1 MRNYNYGINVLKL
14 LRGGSLLR
22 PLAATF
28 YATTHCNLNCSYC
41 EDFGAKRNHLQ
52 PPHLSLDDAKHILR
66 VIRSGMDGITITG
79 GEPLLYPDID
89 KLVLY
94 AHNDLKF
101 KQITMLTNGA
111 LLSQHESILP
121 ALNRLVISIDSVD
134 APFWATVI
142 NAPQAV
148 AERILEN
155 VKRYGRLQSTHK
167 YSLILNCVLSP
178 DTLTGAAD
186 VLDFCLKHDVSVS
199 FSPQAVDDWP
209 RYELVVS
216 AEYKAFIDRLIGLKR
231 SGAPIAGSTAY
242 LRSIRDFTPYACYPT
257 LIPRVMADGG
267 LVYPCRP
274 IERRGGANGGRPAN
288 LLAVESWDEAM
299 ELATAV
305 YGEPPRHCSS
315 CFQQC
320 FAEPS
325 LMQSRPLDWMAEQV
339 RYAPSRHI
347 GLTDFAPG

>member
-1 MRNYNYGINVLKL
+1 MQNHNYKKNIAAL
-14 LRGGSLLR
+14 LQGKALLR

-41 EDFGAKRNHLQ
+41 EDFGADRNHLQ
-52 PPHLSLDDAKHILR
+52 SPHLPLADTKHILR

-89 KLVLY
+89 ALILY
-94 AHNDLKF
+94 ASDELNF
-101 KQITMLTNGA
+101 KQITLLTNGA
-111 LLSQHESILP
+111 LLAQHEPILP
-121 ALNRLVISIDSVD
+121 ALNRLVISMDSVD
-134 APFWATVI
+134 AASWMGVLNVSRRVT
-142 NAPQAV
+142 
-148 AERILEN
+148 ERILEN
-155 VKRYGRLQSTHK
+155 VKRYGRLQSSHD
-167 YSLILNCVLSP
+167 YRLIVNCVLSP
-178 DTLTGAAD
+178 DTLAGAGD
-186 VLDFCLKHDVSVS
+186 VLDFCMEHQITVS

-209 RYELVVS
+209 HYGLLVS
-216 AEYKAFIDRLIGLKR
+216 AEYKAFIERLIAFKQQ
-231 SGAPIAGSTAY
+231 GAPIAGSLAY

-274 IERRGGANGGRPAN
+274 IERRGGGNGGRPSN
-288 LLAVESWDEAM
+288 LLEVESWDEAM

-325 LMQSRPLDWMAEQV
+325 LMQSRPFAWLSEQIRFSSSRAV
-339 RYAPSRHI
+339 GLIDYAP
-347 GLTDFAPG
+347 G